1 MMSENAEPTTCH
13 PVSCYW
19 EGSHVRTSLQPV
31 REPVWRVSDPACFMR
46 LSVPYARWSPPLKCS
61 LWRTSQRSIAGGWIE
76 FSGRLSSSGILRNGA
91 LYPHKEW
98 ALLIAASGGF
108 LSVGKPEESAWP
120 TPTASSGGDRQG
132 QPISSTTIT
141 AAVGRVSTWPTPKA
155 AETGGYQRDQRG
167 NIYPTLTGA
176 VGAAQAWP
184 TPDAGVFNYAESP
197 ASWDKR
203 RERLQQTPN
212 NGNGA
217 GRVLAVEVKRT
228 WPTMLAGDAV
238 CAGPNQH
245 TASLGRSV
253 RRSEGNARL
262 SPSWVEALM
271 GFPPGWTSPPTDGQ
285 PPQDHNTAGSPP
297 ERAPDSHTTETD

>member
-1 MMSENAEPTTCH
+1 MTLENAEPTTFH
-13 PVSCYW
+13 PVSCSW
-19 EGSHVRTSLQPV
+19 VGSHVKTCQLPV
-31 REPVWRVSDPACFMR
+31 REPVWRVRDPACFMR
-46 LSVPYARWSPPLKCS
+46 LSVPYARWSPPSKCS
-61 LWRTSQRSIAGGWIE
+61 LWRTSQRSIIGDWIG
-76 FSGRLSSSGILRNGA
+76 FSGRLSSSGILRDGA

-108 LSVGKPEESAWP
+108 LSDGKPEESAWP
-120 TPTASSGGDRQG
+120 TPMASDPPRTPSGVQRRLTAGH
-132 QPISSTTIT
+132 
-141 AAVGRVSTWPTPKA
+141 
-155 AETGGYQRDQRG
+155 QRDL
-167 NIYPTLTGA
+167 PTA

-203 RERLQQTPN
+203 RERLQQTLH

-285 PPQDHNTAGSPP
+285 PPQDHSIAGSPP
-297 ERAPDSHTTETD
+297 EPAPDSHTTGTD